1 MARKEQFTAAQVIEA
16 LGKTCGMKGPAAR
29 LLGCSRRT
37 ILNYE
42 RRYASVAGAIEE
54 QRELNLDTAE
64 TSLLRAVERGEAWA
78 VCFYLKTQAK
88 HRGYTEKTEVEVLV
102 MQELQAMLALLE
114 DALKPHEFMKVAGV
128 IARRGV

>member
-37 ILNYE
+37 LYNYE
-42 RRYASVAGAIEE
+42 KRYASVAEAIEE
-54 QRELNLDTAE
+54 QRELNLDAAE
-64 TSLLRAVERGEAWA
+64 MSLLRAVERGEAWA

-102 MQELQAMLALLE
+102 KQELQAMLALLE
-114 DALKPHEFMKVAGV
+114 DALEPHEFMKVAGV
-128 IARRGV
+128 IARRS